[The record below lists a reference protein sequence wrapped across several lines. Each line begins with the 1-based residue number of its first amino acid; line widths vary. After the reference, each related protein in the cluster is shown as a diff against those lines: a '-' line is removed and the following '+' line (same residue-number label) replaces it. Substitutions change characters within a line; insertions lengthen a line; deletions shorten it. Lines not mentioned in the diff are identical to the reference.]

1 MKVLTVDCRLYNNAG
16 HKRRRTGTAGP
27 IGHSID
33 SLRVGVKAA
42 QGKELQKE

>member
-1 MKVLTVDCRLYNNAG
+1 MKELTVDCWLYDNAG

-33 SLRVGVKAA
+33 SLRVGVKGA
-42 QGKELQKE
+42 QDKGLQKE